1 MHVVP
6 ANLSANNGMKI
17 RNPPLAESSR
27 TKRNVYSIPVILPC
41 TPSFHFPRFIFYRGL
56 LIRLFPRRRIFL
68 LWVRIS
74 FISIPS
80 FSVKIFYLSFLRF
93 FQNSF
98 VLETE
103 KDSSSPDE
111 NHQPNSTTSISKLRL
126 VRLICVTSLPRFFES
141 QLRVTLPLKQ
151 ETNGDHV
158 HTQESRVHHF
168 FFSRTVTRQRHNYII
183 RCTLLPWCRHRG
195 PVAHATPCARTHGN
209 R

>member
-1 MHVVP
+1 MH
-6 ANLSANNGMKI
+6 AI
-17 RNPPLAESSR
+17 
-27 TKRNVYSIPVILPC
+27 I
-41 TPSFHFPRFIFYRGL
+41 SFSTLVYRGL
-56 LIRLFPRRRIFL
+56 LIRLFPKRRIFL

-111 NHQPNSTTSISKLRL
+111 NHQPISTTSISKLRL
-126 VRLICVTSLPRFFES
+126 VRLICVTSFLY
-141 QLRVTLPLKQ
+141 RVRIPITAYPPP
-151 ETNGDHV
+151 ETRN
-158 HTQESRVHHF
+158 QWRSRSHARITSSSF

>member
-1 MHVVP
+1 MH
-6 ANLSANNGMKI
+6 AI
-17 RNPPLAESSR
+17 
-27 TKRNVYSIPVILPC
+27 
-41 TPSFHFPRFIFYRGL
+41 
-56 LIRLFPRRRIFL
+56 
-68 LWVRIS
+68 IS
-74 FISIPS
+74 FSTLHFLPWIAHSIVSKKTNISS
-80 FSVKIFYLSFLRF
+80 LDKDFFYIHSILLF

-126 VRLICVTSLPRFFES
+126 VRLICVTSFLY
-141 QLRVTLPLKQ
+141 RVRIPITGYPPP
-151 ETNGDHV
+151 ETRN
-158 HTQESRVHHF
+158 QWRSRSHARITSSSF